1 MSRKSH
7 GQVRRGQ
14 VITTYGPGALI
25 DLPRHSAIVGGL
37 ETWPK
42 TSDLEEIPEL
52 RLTRKL
58 QIMTGVTAPRLFA
71 PPPDENDPRETAK
84 GIGVWRFPEWFIV
97 QEASGSEERERSRRL
112 VHRKELDDK
121 GRFDGRPVVATRFVR
136 ACPKGH
142 VDDLDWRRFV
152 HGAEDPCRQRL
163 WLDERGTGGDL
174 ADLVVRCECGKSPR
188 SLYEATQLE
197 MNPLG
202 TCRGARPWLG
212 RNAEED
218 CKLPSRLLIRTAS
231 NAYFPQV
238 VSVLSL
244 PDRGSAV
251 ETAVRK
257 LWDDLQIVDDASDL
271 AFLKKKPKI
280 AERLAPFSDDEVLAA
295 IREAKGGKAEEK
307 PVKQVELEALL
318 AAPEGFG
325 DDVPIDPNFH
335 ARRLP
340 DRAWRHSKR
349 SDGIESVIQVH
360 RLREVLALVGFTRF
374 EAVTPD
380 INGEYET
387 DVERA
392 QIALEP
398 TWFPAVENRGE
409 GLFVQL
415 QRASS
420 EELACATGREA
431 TPRCA
436 RATDTST
443 GRRTGR
449 ASAHFPVGRTC
460 CCTRSRISSSNRSP
474 CAAAIPLV
482 LFESGY
488 TQIPQAQQFGILLYT
503 GSPDAEGTLGGLVQ
517 QARHIED
524 HLAHA
529 LRMSAL
535 CSNDPVCAYH
545 VPGESLESRWLHGA
559 ACHGCAL
566 VAETSC
572 EMRNDYLDRA
582 LVVPVLGVPRRC
594 ILRSRCMSDVLL
606 DLPSHLRERLVS
618 ALESG
623 LLGPSPTL
631 ASLRSVLGSR
641 EGCGRHRRVAGRTRA
656 AWDLGAGRCRLA
668 SDCCTGCSREL
679 GNPTLCGLGPKF
691 QACTLGIPD
700 VSTKSCS
707 ALQSARSG
715 RAHTPFST
723 VPRRSRFWLDAW
735 STTPALRVT
744 LLLNIQRKRG
754 DTTASEQLVRRFA
767 DHFWKTDWP
776 GSSRPSVFYDPR
788 ALDAGRSR
796 WRSPCEGRCRRR

>member
-7 GQVRRGQ
+7 GQIRSGQ

-58 QIMTGVTAPRLFA
+58 QLMTGVAAPRLFA
-71 PPPDENDPRETAK
+71 PPPDENDPRESAK

-97 QEASGSEERERSRRL
+97 QEASSSAERERSRRL
-112 VHRKELDDK
+112 VHRKELDDR

-142 VDDLDWRRFV
+142 VDDLDWRHFV
-152 HGAEDPCRQRL
+152 HGAGDPCRQRL

-174 ADLVVRCECGKSPR
+174 ADLVVRCECGKAQR

-197 MNPLG
+197 MNPLR

-212 RNAEED
+212 RNTEEG

-257 LWDDLQIVDDASDL
+257 LWDDLQIVDDASGL

-280 AERLAPFSDDEVLAA
+280 VEELAPFSDDEVLAA

-307 PVKQVELEALL
+307 SVKQVELEALL

-325 DDVPIDPNFH
+325 DDVPVDPNFH

-340 DRAWRHSKR
+340 DRAWRHSRR
-349 SDGIESVIQVH
+349 SDGIEAVIQVH

-374 EAVTPD
+374 EAVTAD

-392 QIALEP
+392 EIALEP

-415 QRASS
+415 GAQAVVSWLARPAVKQRLDALARGHKHWVEDRKSKREFPGGPYLLLHTLSHLLIQSLAMRCGYPASS
-420 EELACATGREA
+420 IRE
-431 TPRCA
+431 
-436 RATDTST
+436 
-443 GRRTGR
+443 
-449 ASAHFPVGRTC
+449 
-460 CCTRSRISSSNRSP
+460 RIY
-474 CAAAIPLV
+474 ADKD
-482 LFESGY
+482 
-488 TQIPQAQQFGILLYT
+488 AQRFGILLYT

-524 HLAHA
+524 HLAQA

-535 CSNDPVCAYH
+535 CSNDPICAQH

-582 LVVPVLGVPRRC
+582 LVVPVLGFPDAAFFRAVP
-594 ILRSRCMSDVLL
+594 
-606 DLPSHLRERLVS
+606 
-618 ALESG
+618 
-623 LLGPSPTL
+623 
-631 ASLRSVLGSR
+631 
-641 EGCGRHRRVAGRTRA
+641 
-656 AWDLGAGRCRLA
+656 
-668 SDCCTGCSREL
+668 
-679 GNPTLCGLGPKF
+679 
-691 QACTLGIPD
+691 
-700 VSTKSCS
+700 
-707 ALQSARSG
+707 
-715 RAHTPFST
+715 
-723 VPRRSRFWLDAW
+723 
-735 STTPALRVT
+735 
-744 LLLNIQRKRG
+744 
-754 DTTASEQLVRRFA
+754 
-767 DHFWKTDWP
+767 
-776 GSSRPSVFYDPR
+776 
-788 ALDAGRSR
+788 
-796 WRSPCEGRCRRR
+796 